1 MRRRRALLGT
11 VATLALAGL
20 VAPSVIR
27 IGPLPLVGPF
37 LDPVHGVWALAAGA
51 EPPGRERIAIP
62 GLSGVVEVLVDDRGV
77 PHTFAATEE
86 DAYRVMGWLVARDRL
101 FQLELTTRAGQGTLT
116 ELLGAAALESDR
128 ETRHLGLAWS
138 AEREVAG
145 WDTASVGYRAVVA
158 YAQGVNAYIDALR
171 TRDLPLEYRLLGR
184 RPRRWQPVYSG
195 YLFARM
201 GLTLAAHDPA
211 ESRLTVQALVGEAA
225 ANALVPVNSAI
236 QEPIQPSSRDAPRY
250 DLRRL
255 PPPGGPDTFAAEVA
269 SHESRID
276 SYHGFRPEALG
287 SNNWAVAPGRA
298 KEGHALLAGD
308 PHLELTLPSI
318 WYEAHVVVP
327 GRLDVA
333 GVSLA
338 GSPGIVIG
346 FNRDLAWSFTNTGG
360 DVSDLYLETVDASG
374 APSRYLLDGEWRP
387 LELRLEE
394 YRDPDG
400 RLLATDTV
408 RCTHRGP
415 LTRRGER
422 WVSRR
427 WTVLEPSQE
436 SDLFLQA
443 ARTRT
448 ADQWLD
454 VMRDY
459 VAPTQNGLVADRGGT
474 IAIRSS
480 GWYPVRPGD
489 GRGDV
494 VRDGSTRAADWTGV
508 LPVEGYPFAKNPAQG
523 LLASANQQP
532 VDPLDNPAYLGA
544 DWPPPW
550 RAIRINALL
559 RADSAVTVGAM
570 RRYQTDPGS
579 ARADAFVPHFL
590 NAVDLSSEETEGRK
604 DGSSEDGAIRAAALL
619 REWDRK
625 YGPENQHAILFE
637 LAMAELERRT
647 WDELIPPGEERPGY
661 APSSATL
668 LELLQ
673 DSTSVWWDDRRTGD
687 VVETRDLILIASL
700 GAALDTALA
709 RYGDPP
715 GDGWTWSRL
724 RTANIHHLL
733 GLPGLSAL
741 GLAVTGGPSTLS
753 PLGGRGTF
761 GASWRMVVELGPEVR
776 AWATYPGGQ
785 SGNPASPR
793 YDDRIPEWTR
803 GDLDRVLFPRVPGDL
818 PADRVRA
825 RMTFVPGA

>member
-1 MRRRRALLGT
+1 MRRRALLGT
-11 VATLALAGL
+11 VAALALAAL

-27 IGPLPLVGPF
+27 IGQLPLVGPF
-37 LDPVHGVWALAAGA
+37 LDPVQGVWALAAGA
-51 EPPGRERIAIP
+51 EPPGRERLDMS

-77 PHTFAATEE
+77 PHAFAATEE

-116 ELLGAAALESDR
+116 ELLGSAALEADR

-138 AEREVAG
+138 AERELAG

-158 YAQGVNAYIDALR
+158 YAQGVNAYIDGLR

-184 RPRRWQPVYSG
+184 RPRRWHPVYSG

-201 GLTLAAHDPA
+201 GLTLAANDPA
-211 ESRLTVQALVGEAA
+211 ESRLAVSALVGAEAA
-225 ANALVPVNSAI
+225 DALVPVNSPI
-236 QEPIQPSSRDAPRY
+236 QEPIQPSSREAPR
-250 DLRRL
+250 DDFRRL
-255 PPPGGPDTFAAEVA
+255 PPPGAPDTVAAEVA
-269 SHESRID
+269 SREPRVESD
-276 SYHGFRPEALG
+276 DGSHAEALG

-298 KEGHALLAGD
+298 KDGHALLAGD

-333 GVSLA
+333 GVSLP

-346 FNRDLAWSFTNTGG
+346 FNRDLAWTFTNTGG
-360 DVSDLYLETVDASG
+360 DVSDLYLETVDDSEV
-374 APSRYLLDGEWRP
+374 PSRYLLDGEWRP
-387 LELRLEE
+387 LALRLEE

-408 RCTHRGP
+408 RFTHRGP

-427 WTVLEPSQE
+427 WTVLEPSRE
-436 SDLFLQA
+436 SDLFLRA
-443 ARTRT
+443 PRTRT
-448 ADQWLD
+448 AEQWLD

-459 VAPTQNGLVADRGGT
+459 VAPTQNGLVADRLGT
-474 IAIRSS
+474 IAIRAS
-480 GWYPVRPGD
+480 GWYPIRPGD

-494 VRDGSTRAADWTGV
+494 IRDGSTRGSDWTGV
-508 LPVEGYPFAKNPAQG
+508 LPVEKYPFAKSPAQG
-523 LLASANQQP
+523 RLASANQQP

-550 RAIRINALL
+550 RALRINALL

-579 ARADAFVPHFL
+579 ARADAFVGFFL
-590 NAVDLSSEETEGRK
+590 EAVEVPNRETEGRK
-604 DGSSEDGAIRAAALL
+604 DGKTETGAVRAAALL

-625 YGPENQHAILFE
+625 YDPENRRAILFE
-637 LAMAELERRT
+637 LAMAELDRRT
-647 WDELIPPGEERPGY
+647 WDELIPPGKERPRY
-661 APSSATL
+661 VPSSATL
-668 LELLQ
+668 LELLH
-673 DSTSVWWDDRRTGD
+673 DSTSIWWDDRRTSD
-687 VVETRDLILIASL
+687 AVETRDLILIASL

-715 GDGWTWSRL
+715 GDGWTWSRV
-724 RTANIHHLL
+724 RTANIHHVL
-733 GLPGLSAL
+733 GLPGLSRL
-741 GLAVTGGPSTLS
+741 RLAVTGGPSTLS

-793 YDDRIPEWTR
+793 YDDRIRGWTR
-803 GDLDRVLFPRVPGDL
+803 GNLDRVLFPRIPADL
-818 PADRVRA
+818 PPDRVRA